1 MFQWCLHKYRACS
14 QCRLIPVWESSA
26 GFAEMERNLHTEIIA
41 PTDAESAVNPLGN
54 CGKTNQS
61 AVMPT
66 GFPRSSRAEISFAIF
81 MLLMKR

>member
-1 MFQWCLHKYRACS
+1 MVSAQVPRLQPMPIDTSLGIK
-14 QCRLIPVWESSA
+14 CRVCRNGEESSY
-26 GFAEMERNLHTEIIA
+26 TEIIA
-41 PTDAESAVNPLGN
+41 PTGAESAVNPLGS

-66 GFPRSSRAEISFAIF
+66 GSPRNNRAEISFAIF